1 MQGKLYT
8 HINTD
13 DFPLASASL
22 LEEFRVLI
30 GKSPL
35 PLSEDRLVQIMALNM
50 YMIEET
56 KLRRDQENPT
66 YRSVMQD
73 TALQLAFD
81 MFGVLLE
88 RCNHLLASD
97 DIEAVLE
104 PSTQL
109 QEDLTNLLAAVKV
122 H

>member
-1 MQGKLYT
+1 M
-8 HINTD
+8 
-13 DFPLASASL
+13 
-22 LEEFRVLI
+22 LI

-122 H
+122 LATSH